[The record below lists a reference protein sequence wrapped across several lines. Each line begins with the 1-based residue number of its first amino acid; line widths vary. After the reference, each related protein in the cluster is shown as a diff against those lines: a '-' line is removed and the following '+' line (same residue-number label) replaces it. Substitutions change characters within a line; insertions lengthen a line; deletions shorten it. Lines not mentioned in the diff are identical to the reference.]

1 VLSPS
6 PDLPDRDHAES
17 QPGAGA
23 AWWPVGGG
31 DWGSAA
37 VTEDGFMVDVEID
50 DGSSLFGPPS
60 PGLFARVDAAAFG
73 DMLASYL
80 HKPF

>member
-1 VLSPS
+1 
-6 PDLPDRDHAES
+6 
-17 QPGAGA
+17 
-23 AWWPVGGG
+23 
-31 DWGSAA
+31 
-37 VTEDGFMVDVEID
+37 MVDVEID